1 MLCTYMYPC
10 ISCYVN
16 RQKKIE
22 NIYIYIYVFIS
33 IHLYVFISIHHKNPS
48 TMGKSLKEMYEI
60 VGVGV
65 FDTTVPREQHLTLI
79 KKAYRQKAL
88 RHHPDKGGDIDQFR
102 LLQSAYE
109 YLRDVVYVVGSSSIP
124 SSSSTSRDNINVR
137 RSDFDTTYKDV
148 CKRDIPSWEYYEE
161 AEAEDVPEY
170 EFQYALSGQSMCVV
184 SRTTIKKG
192 ELRVGKV
199 NKQHGNYGRFTLLSH
214 FSWDWIVPLL
224 ENFGVQRKTE
234 KKLIDFF
241 SYMEG
246 TYIKGF
252 KTLKRGHKTEV
263 VRSLMTFLKS
273 HKGKQKRKR
282 VDDSQTSRAVT
293 KKAKTSNEV
302 TSTSNELVETSS
314 ALVNQKKDKIQFIV
328 PEVTEENREKL
339 KGEEV
344 VPTGTFPELGGGIQ
358 KQLGKQ
364 RLKEMV
370 EKFGGTYSDTFRKK
384 TTTILLI
391 GKNSGNYKLELA
403 KKNDTITMSLHELKR
418 VIDNDHNKLA

>member
-1 MLCTYMYPC
+1 MRMK
-10 ISCYVN
+10 IGN
-16 RQKKIE
+16 R
-22 NIYIYIYVFIS
+22 NT
-33 IHLYVFISIHHKNPS
+33 NPS

-65 FDTTVPREQHLTLI
+65 FDATVPRERHLTLI
-79 KKAYRQKAL
+79 KKAYRQQVL
-88 RHHPDKGGDIDQFR
+88 HHHPDKGGDIDQFR

-109 YLRDVVYVVGSSSIP
+109 YLRDVVYAEG
-124 SSSSTSRDNINVR
+124 SSSTSSTSSASRNNINVR
-137 RSDFDTTYKDV
+137 RSDFDTTYNDV
-148 CKRDIPSWEYYEE
+148 CERDIPSWEYYEE

-170 EFQYALSGQSMCVV
+170 EFQYALSNQSMCVK

-192 ELRVGKV
+192 QLRVGKV
-199 NKQHGNYGRFTLLSH
+199 NKTHGNYGRFILLSH
-214 FSWDWIVPLL
+214 FPWEWIVPLL
-224 ENFGVQRKTE
+224 ENFGIKRKTE
-234 KKLIDFF
+234 KKLLECF

-252 KTLKRGHKTEV
+252 TSLRTKDKKTV
-263 VRSLMTFLKS
+263 VQYLMTFLKS
-273 HKGKQKRKR
+273 YKGKPKIKQKRKR
-282 VDDSQTSRAVT
+282 SDDSKAVVKKT
-293 KKAKTSNEV
+293 KSSDEV
-302 TSTSNELVETSS
+302 TSTSNELVETSD
-314 ALVNQKKDKIQFIV
+314 ALVNQKNDKTQFII

-344 VPTGTFPELGGGIQ
+344 VPTGTFPELGGGIE

-391 GKNSGNYKLELA
+391 GKNSGNYKLDLA
-403 KKNDTITMSLHELKR
+403 KKNGTKTMSLHELKI
-418 VIDNDHNKLA
+418 VIDNDQNKLAN